1 MANAGFLIVLSDET
15 QTVKENVLIATWLRD
30 KSKNTQKTYERIV
43 REFFSRY
50 YGLSLKAVLTSHV
63 TAFIFQFREGDSRA
77 TQSLY
82 LNCLGSLFTFL
93 QKEGYRDTNPCLP
106 INKIRVGRL
115 ESVQIPTPEQIQ
127 YLFEKVQDPRN
138 RIILKMLYYTGLRV
152 SELASLRWDQ
162 CLNLKS
168 SVKIVVSGKGSKI
181 RNVLVPIALFE
192 ELLAAAGDVSGD
204 RKSPYIFKS
213 QFRGTGHISERQVE
227 RICSAQA
234 KVANL
239 TLKLH
244 PHILRH
250 AHATHALKNGAS
262 LNLVQK
268 NLGHAN
274 IQTTA
279 IYLHVDD
286 NDSSG
291 LYL

>member
-1 MANAGFLIVLSDET
+1 M
-15 QTVKENVLIATWLRD
+15 KENVLVATWLRD
-30 KSKNTQKTYERIV
+30 KAPNTRKIYERIV

-50 YGLSLKAVLTSHV
+50 NGLSLKAVLTSHV
-63 TAFIFQFREGDSRA
+63 TAFVFEFREGDSRA

-82 LNCLGSLFTFL
+82 LNALGSLFTFL
-93 QKEGYRDTNPCLP
+93 QKEGYRETNPCLP
-106 INKIRVGRL
+106 IKKIRVGRL
-115 ESVQIPTPEQIQ
+115 ESVQIPTPEEVQ

-168 SVKIVVSGKGSKI
+168 NVKLVINGKGSKI
-181 RNVLVPIALFE
+181 RNVLVSITLFE
-192 ELLAAAGDVSGD
+192 ELLLAAGNISGEKEKAFVF
-204 RKSPYIFKS
+204 RSSKSA
-213 QFRGTGHISERQVE
+213 GGHISSRQIERVCLE
-227 RICSAQA
+227 EGKKAGLA
-234 KVANL
+234 
-239 TLKLH
+239 LKIH

-250 AHATHALKNGAS
+250 AHATHALKNGAA

-268 NLGHAN
+268 NLGHSN

-279 IYLHVDD
+279 IYLHVDSD
-286 NDSSG
+286 DSSG